1 VMKSMR
7 ETASVVAL
15 GSATAPEEHDAV
27 KAALGPSTE
36 WGQAAIAVSEPSLP
50 LSVHRP
56 APHCTSRKTRVGIHR
71 QTAPGSRGLQS
82 LAQPSHCHAVRPRS
96 IPHWRA

>member
-36 WGQAAIAVSEPSLP
+36 WGSGRHSRFGAGIGFEELADAGAEFTVECASASTSL
-50 LSVHRP
+50 H
-56 APHCTSRKTRVGIHR
+56 
-71 QTAPGSRGLQS
+71 QS
-82 LAQPSHCHAVRPRS
+82 
-96 IPHWRA
+96 

>member
-36 WGQAAIAVSEPSLP
+36 WGSGRHSRFGAEFTVECASASTSL
-50 LSVHRP
+50 H
-56 APHCTSRKTRVGIHR
+56 
-71 QTAPGSRGLQS
+71 QS
-82 LAQPSHCHAVRPRS
+82 
-96 IPHWRA
+96 